1 MTKASEIRKNNHQ
14 GNFACLC
21 HGELRPY
28 NCRNYARAPEEH
40 VQLIKIC
47 RSTKSTEFSIK
58 IQTQI
63 TILKLIKLEQKKKRK
78 KKKKRIAKRLGGE
91 KRDPSDPF
99 VCERESI
106 LNALE

>member
-1 MTKASEIRKNNHQ
+1 M
-14 GNFACLC
+14 
-21 HGELRPY
+21 
-28 NCRNYARAPEEH
+28 RAPEEH

-63 TILKLIKLEQKKKRK
+63 TILKLIKLEQKKKK
-78 KKKKRIAKRLGGE
+78 EKKRKRRRAKLVGGE

-99 VCERESI
+99 VCERELLECSGVDEV
-106 LNALE
+106 LEKKRKKKSEKRRNARKEKKKE

>member
-63 TILKLIKLEQKKKRK
+63 TILKLIKLEQKKEKEEEKEQSCWEEK
-78 KKKKRIAKRLGGE
+78 KGTHLTHLCVR
-91 KRDPSDPF
+91 
-99 VCERESI
+99 ERAS
-106 LNALE
+106 